1 MLSVEEYKSD
11 EFERILLEYADDCSN
26 EGKTLDMGNTLL
38 SAVKALYPRYSRT
51 GDLTL
56 RRFSRALQGWHQ
68 LMPGQSR
75 WPIPWPMVAAAAVWL
90 AKRNYMAEAL
100 GMIMQFS
107 AYLRPGEL
115 LSLRVM
121 DLVPPPLKYW
131 KARGGRSPDKDEHV
145 RRLGH
150 LGQPVFGGLREV
162 VHGALEHVAQGTWQP
177 VRETVAVRADALRS
191 VGEDVARGGGRRR
204 LRRGGLFD

>member
-1 MLSVEEYKSD
+1 MP
-11 EFERILLEYADDCSN
+11 
-26 EGKTLDMGNTLL
+26 DMGNTLL

-56 RRFSRALQGWHQ
+56 PRFSRALQGWNK

-115 LSLRVM
+115 SILRVM
-121 DLVPPPLKYW
+121 DLVPPPHKYTKGKTHW
-131 KARGGRSPDKDEHV
+131 SLLVKAEEVGVPTKTNTFDDSVILDSPYTEGFDKWWMALADMRHKGRGAQFERLLAFEQTHYV
-145 RRLGH
+145 RM
-150 LGQPVFGGLREV
+150 VKT
-162 VHGALEHVAQGTWQP
+162 ALE
-177 VRETVAVRADALRS
+177 AV
-191 VGEDVARGGGRRR
+191 GGGV
-204 LRRGGLFD
+204 LGGVVYSMRPGGPAARPGTGTTSSGP

>member
-1 MLSVEEYKSD
+1 M
-11 EFERILLEYADDCSN
+11 LEYAEDCFN
-26 EGKTLDMGNTLL
+26 EGKTPDFGNTLL

-56 RRFSRALQGWHQ
+56 PRFSRALQGWNK

-75 WPIPWPMVAAAAVWL
+75 WPMVAAAAVWL

-115 LSLRVM
+115 SSLRVM
-121 DLVPPPLKYW
+121 DLVPPPHKYTKGKTHW
-131 KARGGRSPDKDEHV
+131 LLLVKAEEEGVTTKTDTFDDSVIFDSP
-145 RRLGH
+145 
-150 LGQPVFGGLREV
+150 
-162 VHGALEHVAQGTWQP
+162 
-177 VRETVAVRADALRS
+177 
-191 VGEDVARGGGRRR
+191 
-204 LRRGGLFD
+204 